1 MISTPRIFLDGGG
14 DGHQAIDRAFVTA
27 ARVAGVSRVLY
38 LPYAMV
44 PQRWPGCAAWFET
57 AYSGAFAEVIMPED
71 PSRAAFEEKEFGA
84 IYIGGGDTGRLLDT
98 LRATGLDDLIARHV
112 SRGGLLC
119 GGSAGAI
126 VCGAT
131 ILTAP
136 PEEHSARGNKGLNL
150 LGGASLLAHYEDT
163 STARTDALRLIAELR
178 APALWALPENSG
190 IRLDASGEPRA
201 LGEQACLQF
210 TAGGRVSNVPAE
222 QELTRR

>member
-1 MISTPRIFLDGGG
+1 MISTPRIFIDGGG

-27 ARVAGVSRVLY
+27 AHAAGVSRVLY

-44 PQRWPGCAAWFET
+44 PQRWPGCAAWFEA
-57 AYSGAFAEVIMPED
+57 AYGEAFAEIIMPEN
-71 PSRAAFEEKEFGA
+71 PSRAAAEGKEFGA

-98 LRATGLDDLIARHV
+98 LLATGLDDLIARHV

-136 PEEHSARGNKGLNL
+136 PEEHSARSNEGLNL
-150 LGGASLLAHYEDT
+150 LGGASILAHSQDT
-163 STARTDALRLIAELR
+163 AAARAGALRLAAELR

-190 IRLDASGEPRA
+190 IRLDANGEPRA

-210 TAGGRVSNVPAE
+210 TSGGRVLGFPSDTV
-222 QELTRR
+222 